1 MGSRQTLCPLGWVAG
16 MGQGSRPLLGV
27 MDGVWLGIGV
37 YRAVLPQQGH
47 GGWHSWSGV
56 DQELVFHPLSMSKCG
71 VKGS

>member
-37 YRAVLPQQGH
+37 YRAVLPQQGMED
-47 GGWHSWSGV
+47 GTAGAAWIRNWFST
-56 DQELVFHPLSMSKCG
+56 LYP
-71 VKGS
+71 